1 MSVLVVAGNPH
12 LRELVFCFTGC
23 PLVVTDKSQVPVA
36 DCFAEQ
42 VLPAFEKA
50 LDENETLR

>member
-1 MSVLVVAGNPH
+1 M
-12 LRELVFCFTGC
+12 
-23 PLVVTDKSQVPVA
+23 VTDKSQVPVA